1 MVEAARLNLSSFT
14 IQRYEKKR
22 CETILSPRFFSE
34 IYKKNRNAAYATVPL
49 CHCVT
54 ASQCSPILFVVFF
67 VVSELLFTF
76 ADRNQNVFLFLFV
89 FFDYSE

>member
-22 CETILSPRFFSE
+22 CETILFPRFFSE
-34 IYKKNRNAAYATVPL
+34 IYKKNRYAAYATVPL

-54 ASQCSPILFVVFF
+54 AITDIYA
-67 VVSELLFTF
+67 LLYIIEST
-76 ADRNQNVFLFLFV
+76 RETL
-89 FFDYSE
+89 

>member
-1 MVEAARLNLSSFT
+1 MQQSRYLTPRQAAKS
-14 IQRYEKKR
+14 EK
-22 CETILSPRFFSE
+22 P
-34 IYKKNRNAAYATVPL
+34 YATVPL

-67 VVSELLFTF
+67 VVSELLFIF